1 MITIIESFHFLRP
14 WWFLALIPALIVLG
28 LYHWRSLKSGN
39 WADII
44 NPDLLPYLIQGKA
57 SEKSRGHIIITMIA
71 IAWLLSCIGLAGP
84 AWKQL
89 PQPVYKEDSALVVI
103 LDLSP
108 SMLAE
113 DIPPSRLVR
122 ARFKLIDILTKRN
135 EGVVGLIVYGGD
147 SYTVS
152 PLTEDSNTIVSMVPV
167 LSPDLLPEYGSN
179 VEASLD
185 AAVEV
190 ALSGGY
196 DQADFLLITDGVD
209 SSAIKSIAE
218 ILSEAG
224 DFRLSVLGVGT
235 QDGAPIPTRNG
246 GFAKRNDNVVI
257 AKLDPSK
264 LQGLAS
270 RHGGVY
276 QTIRADDKDI
286 ESLIGVFNASF
297 MDNNRK
303 IDRSFDLWDDQG
315 YWLIILILPFTFFAF
330 RRGIV
335 ASILIIPILLSTE
348 TVTAYEWVDLWE
360 TADQQAAKAMNE
372 GNLEAAKNLF
382 DNTQWRGS
390 AAYKSG
396 DYEEATNNFKNGNDS
411 ISHYNRGNALAKK
424 GDLSGAI
431 EAYDEALST
440 NSDFDDAAFN
450 KKLVQRLKDQQNQD
464 QQNQDQQNQDQQN
477 QDQQNQDQQNQDQQ
491 NQDQQNQDQQNQDQ
505 QNQDQQNQD
514 EQNQDQQNQE
524 MEKKD
529 RPKEQL
535 QQASEMTEAQKE
547 EQQEIDRMLR
557 RVPDDPG
564 GLLRAKF
571 RYQSK
576 QRTRTPKPP
585 TYQERW

>member
-1 MITIIESFHFLRP
+1 
-14 WWFLALIPALIVLG
+14 
-28 LYHWRSLKSGN
+28 
-39 WADII
+39 
-44 NPDLLPYLIQGKA
+44 
-57 SEKSRGHIIITMIA
+57 
-71 IAWLLSCIGLAGP
+71 
-84 AWKQL
+84 
-89 PQPVYKEDSALVVI
+89 
-103 LDLSP
+103 
-108 SMLAE
+108 
-113 DIPPSRLVR
+113 
-122 ARFKLIDILTKRN
+122 
-135 EGVVGLIVYGGD
+135 
-147 SYTVS
+147 
-152 PLTEDSNTIVSMVPV
+152 MVPV

-286 ESLIGVFNASF
+286 ESLIDTFNASF
-297 MDNNRK
+297 LDGSRE

-335 ASILIIPILLSTE
+335 ASILIIPILLGSE
-348 TVTAYEWVDLWE
+348 PVRAYEWIDLWE
-360 TADQQAAKAMNE
+360 TQDQQAAKAMKE
-372 GNLEAAKNLF
+372 GNPEAAKSLF

-491 NQDQQNQDQQNQDQ
+491 NQDQQNQ
-505 QNQDQQNQD
+505 
-514 EQNQDQQNQE
+514 E

>member
-1 MITIIESFHFLRP
+1 
-14 WWFLALIPALIVLG
+14 
-28 LYHWRSLKSGN
+28 
-39 WADII
+39 
-44 NPDLLPYLIQGKA
+44 
-57 SEKSRGHIIITMIA
+57 
-71 IAWLLSCIGLAGP
+71 
-84 AWKQL
+84 
-89 PQPVYKEDSALVVI
+89 
-103 LDLSP
+103 
-108 SMLAE
+108 
-113 DIPPSRLVR
+113 
-122 ARFKLIDILTKRN
+122 
-135 EGVVGLIVYGGD
+135 
-147 SYTVS
+147 
-152 PLTEDSNTIVSMVPV
+152 
-167 LSPDLLPEYGSN
+167 
-179 VEASLD
+179 
-185 AAVEV
+185 
-190 ALSGGY
+190 
-196 DQADFLLITDGVD
+196 LITDGVD

-505 QNQDQQNQD
+505 QNQD